1 MIKLLSI
8 AASYRA
14 DSLNR
19 MLVDHAAKA
28 ANGLGAAIETLD
40 YASVESPIYREE
52 ESAQSLPAGA
62 MKLKSAIARNHGILL
77 AAPEYN
83 WSMPGSLKNLID
95 WLSVDSTD
103 VFKDKTILLLS
114 ASPSERGGR
123 MGLIQL
129 RVPLE
134 VLSANVFPRVVSI
147 GRAQSVLSANG
158 INTPKEDRFLT
169 QTVTDFVEYTRKLC
183 G

>member
-1 MIKLLSI
+1 MKLLSI
-8 AASYRA
+8 AASYRP

-19 MLVDHAAKA
+19 MLVDHAAKVA
-28 ANGLGAAIETLD
+28 FGLGAIIEPLD
-40 YASVESPIYREE
+40 YAAVDVPIYREE
-52 ESAQSLPAGA
+52 ESLQDLPPGA
-62 MKLKSAIARNHGILL
+62 LKLKAAIARNDGILL

-103 VFKDKTILLLS
+103 ALKDKTILLLS

-123 MGLIQL
+123 MGLVQL

-134 VLSANVFPRVVSI
+134 ILGAHVFPRVVSI
-147 GRAQSVLSANG
+147 GSAKSILSTNG

-169 QTVTDFVEYTRKLC
+169 QTVTDFVIYTGRLC
-183 G
+183 A